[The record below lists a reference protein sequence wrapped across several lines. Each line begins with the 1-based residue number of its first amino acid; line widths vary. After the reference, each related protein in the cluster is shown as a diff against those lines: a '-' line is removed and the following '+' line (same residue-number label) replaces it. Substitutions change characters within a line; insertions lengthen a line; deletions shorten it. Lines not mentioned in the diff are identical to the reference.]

1 MNNIKWLLDQLK
13 SWVKEGIISEDQ
25 ANLISSR
32 YSKENAKMTSF
43 ISALLVFGGVLVGLG
58 LILAMA
64 SNWQGFSSGIKT
76 LIILIFVS
84 GFNYLGYHFYQ
95 APSRRNLSQTF
106 FLMGALSFGAGVNLI
121 LQTFNISFDNGQELL
136 IWVAGLFLFMRFFRL
151 LWVLILASILLTIW
165 IFQTSI
171 SWIDI
176 AIYGLLAFSFL
187 KLIFRDQNNPA
198 LVFSLFG
205 ASLWLFLLQ
214 LRMLA
219 IPHSERDVN
228 LFLILPRLDFG
239 VADALSFVSLYV
251 SFGVLLSVLAI
262 RRVKEWAAYPFSILG
277 IIFLYFTQIPFTF
290 FHNFAN
296 EDGFQM
302 PIPGYP
308 IEALPFVAISAFVI
322 TISLDGLRSSSKR
335 RKLVSK
341 FFIAIS
347 LINIL
352 LPFLSYSN
360 PMVISVF
367 MNLILLFEL
376 IAFLYISS
384 ITRNWRLFKW
394 TLWFFKFF
402 ILLRFF
408 DVFSTLLNQAFL
420 FVLGGVL
427 LIWGGIFIEKQSKK
441 IFDAGAK
448 DD

>member
-1 MNNIKWLLDQLK
+1 
-13 SWVKEGIISEDQ
+13 
-25 ANLISSR
+25 
-32 YSKENAKMTSF
+32 
-43 ISALLVFGGVLVGLG
+43 
-58 LILAMA
+58 
-64 SNWQGFSSGIKT
+64 
-76 LIILIFVS
+76 
-84 GFNYLGYHFYQ
+84 
-95 APSRRNLSQTF
+95 
-106 FLMGALSFGAGVNLI
+106 
-121 LQTFNISFDNGQELL
+121 
-136 IWVAGLFLFMRFFRL
+136 
-151 LWVLILASILLTIW
+151 
-165 IFQTSI
+165 
-171 SWIDI
+171 
-176 AIYGLLAFSFL
+176 
-187 KLIFRDQNNPA
+187 
-198 LVFSLFG
+198 
-205 ASLWLFLLQ
+205 
-214 LRMLA
+214 MLA

-262 RRVKEWAAYPFSILG
+262 RRAKEWAAYPFSILG

-367 MNLILLFEL
+367 MNLILLLEL
-376 IAFLYISS
+376 VAFL
-384 ITRNWRLFKW
+384 
-394 TLWFFKFF
+394 
-402 ILLRFF
+402 
-408 DVFSTLLNQAFL
+408 
-420 FVLGGVL
+420 
-427 LIWGGIFIEKQSKK
+427 
-441 IFDAGAK
+441 
-448 DD
+448 